1 MPETHTNA
9 GRDAMLTPTQWAG
22 LARLGDLGQRLGETV
37 DSGPVGQ
44 VLADGLDRLGPIAAR
59 GELTETLTALMD
71 AVEALHRAGLLH
83 WIRDNAEFVGNSL
96 DMLAPLL
103 EDALARLGRMPLET
117 LGREASGL
125 IDQVRRL
132 SRLADF
138 VEQSLSGELAE
149 NAVRIAEFVRREDT
163 EDALRDLLMQL
174 GRLHRSG
181 LLTRVG
187 DLAESAAALT
197 RDIDIEVLA
206 ETLARSRPAAFA
218 ERIVDGLQALRS
230 ALAEAE
236 RDAEAGAPNGGVGGL
251 LKLLRDEEVQRS
263 LHLLLRL
270 PAHLE
275 NRGFDEAAR
284 SARASA

>member
-9 GRDAMLTPTQWAG
+9 GHHATLTPAQWAG

-44 VLADGLDRLGPIAAR
+44 ILADGLNRLGPLTAR
-59 GELTETLTALMD
+59 GELTETLTALME

-96 DMLAPLL
+96 DTLAPLF
-103 EDALARLGRMPLET
+103 EDVLARLGRMPLDALEQ
-117 LGREASGL
+117 EASAL
-125 IDQVRRL
+125 IGQVRRL

-138 VEQSLSGELAE
+138 IEQNLGGELAE
-149 NAVRIAEFVRREDT
+149 NAVRIAEFVRQEGT
-163 EDALRDLLMQL
+163 EDALRDLLLQL

-181 LLTRVG
+181 LLTHVG
-187 DLAESAAALT
+187 DLAESAVTLT
-197 RDIDIEVLA
+197 RDIDVEALA
-206 ETLARSRPAAFA
+206 EALARSRPAAFA
-218 ERIVDGLQALRS
+218 ERVVDGLQALSS

-236 RDAEAGAPNGGVGGL
+236 RDAEARAPNGGVGGL

-284 SARASA
+284 SA